1 MPEVT
6 EGRRLGR
13 RAGKEP
19 LSAARIE
26 DLFVG
31 VLDLHPRAVEVDPAG
46 VEVAHLVAGEHLRFQ
61 KHIVVVER
69 D

>member
-6 EGRRLGR
+6 EGRRLGC

-19 LSAARIE
+19 LSAAGIE

-31 VLDLHPRAVEVDPAG
+31 VLYLHPRAVEVYSAG
-46 VEVAHLVAGEHLRFQ
+46 VEVAHLVAGEHL
-61 KHIVVVER
+61 
-69 D
+69 